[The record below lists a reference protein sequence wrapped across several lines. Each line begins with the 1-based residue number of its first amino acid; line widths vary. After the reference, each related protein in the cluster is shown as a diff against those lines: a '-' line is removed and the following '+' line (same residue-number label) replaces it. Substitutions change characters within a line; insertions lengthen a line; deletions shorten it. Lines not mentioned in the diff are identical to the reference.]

1 MRNSI
6 RRIRLLAGRNVKE
19 IRRDPLSLIFMMA
32 MPLAMEVLFYYLFH
46 SATSQFSMNLLAPGI
61 VVFSQAFLALF
72 TGLLISIDRGSSF
85 LTRLYVSPARSFEFI
100 FGYAVSLVPFAL
112 AQSVLFFVVG
122 GIIDPSLWNAS
133 IRMVYATLIS
143 LIPATF
149 FIGAGILLG
158 AVCNERSV
166 GGVASV
172 LIAGQSLLSGMW
184 FPMKS
189 LSGGEVTVMVT
200 VMEVLPFRSATLLVQ
215 NTLNGGADVFESFVK
230 PLLIVLA
237 YTAAMLVAAVLV
249 YKQKMQ
255 EK

>member
-1 MRNSI
+1 MRDSI
-6 RRIRLLAGRNVKE
+6 RRILLLAGRNVKE

-122 GIIDPSLWNAS
+122 GIIDPSLWSAS
-133 IRMVYATLIS
+133 VHMVYATLIS

-184 FPMKS
+184 FPMEQI
-189 LSGGEVTVMVT
+189 SGGMKT

-237 YTAAMLVAAVLV
+237 YTAAMLIAAVLV